1 MTDDLTRAVGLEL
14 LRRGEITMAEAA
26 EMAGVSRQAIYKMC
40 QRAGVDPVKA
50 RQALVERRTVQVTRA
65 LEGKPYR
72 APMSKPQKRA
82 MAARLTRTSARGE
95 QDA

>member
-40 QRAGVDPVKA
+40 QRAGIDPVRA
-50 RQALVERRTVQVTRA
+50 RCSLVERRTVQVTRVLA
-65 LEGKPYR
+65 GKPYQ
-72 APMSKPQKRA
+72 APMSKRQRRA
-82 MAARLTRTSARGE
+82 MAIRLVEEKAGG
-95 QDA
+95 

>member
-1 MTDDLTRAVGLEL
+1 MTDELTRAVGLEL

-40 QRAGVDPVKA
+40 QRAGIDPVKA
-50 RQALVERRTVQVTRA
+50 RRVLVERRTVQVTRA

-72 APMSKPQKRA
+72 APMTKKQKRA
-82 MAARLTRTSARGE
+82 MASRMTRTSNEGST
-95 QDA
+95 